1 MRLVRKQSEDSASQD
16 DPPKKKPKSIE
27 VSKVEVSDNI
37 AKFFATKGFLKKKWI
52 VVKEIPLL
60 EIERIEKFGNK
71 LSVTWKG
78 VTDTFFTKKKIDI
91 FSKLVG
97 QVNRMLEDVVL
108 EDQRKTKENSE
119 KASLRR
125 SELLDTINTSVG
137 IIDQSFNVL
146 ISLNAKRINWERLEG
161 YSKDFEK
168 NPSFTGKTIPPL
180 SLDFSKI
187 SSATKNK
194 LPKETSDEAYNILK
208 VVYGYFN
215 DLKLE
220 DDLKENHPNFV
231 DAKAVI
237 LAYFTLNDILLGK
250 VVGDKKITEEI
261 NQLEGVLQN
270 LAAETNF
277 KVNIDEL
284 MYAINKID
292 VDSNRESAIESSR
305 EIFKQQLKQQLKP
318 KEESLTTTQPVVK
331 SEVVSEP
338 VAVAEP
344 VKSEVVS
351 EPVVKGEEK
360 PKSIEV
366 SKVEVSDNVAKFF
379 AARGFFRKHWIV
391 VKEIPLLEIER
402 IKKFGNELS
411 VTWKGATYI
420 FFSKQKT
427 DIFGKLVD
435 QVNGI
440 LEGINTEPAVIAE
453 PSPASAEPVSEPEAP
468 AVTTD
473 QSLVAVE
480 PPSNSA
486 EPVAPAADVSQP
498 APEASMPQDSSR
510 RSRARKKR
518 GKANS
523 VS

>member
-1 MRLVRKQSEDSASQD
+1 MKRGRKQPEDSAGQD
-16 DPPKKKPKSIE
+16 EQPKKKS
-27 VSKVEVSDNI
+27 
-37 AKFFATKGFLKKKWI
+37 
-52 VVKEIPLL
+52 
-60 EIERIEKFGNK
+60 
-71 LSVTWKG
+71 
-78 VTDTFFTKKKIDI
+78 
-91 FSKLVG
+91 
-97 QVNRMLEDVVL
+97 
-108 EDQRKTKENSE
+108 
-119 KASLRR
+119 
-125 SELLDTINTSVG
+125 
-137 IIDQSFNVL
+137 
-146 ISLNAKRINWERLEG
+146 
-161 YSKDFEK
+161 
-168 NPSFTGKTIPPL
+168 
-180 SLDFSKI
+180 
-187 SSATKNK
+187 
-194 LPKETSDEAYNILK
+194 
-208 VVYGYFN
+208 
-215 DLKLE
+215 
-220 DDLKENHPNFV
+220 
-231 DAKAVI
+231 
-237 LAYFTLNDILLGK
+237 
-250 VVGDKKITEEI
+250 
-261 NQLEGVLQN
+261 
-270 LAAETNF
+270 
-277 KVNIDEL
+277 
-284 MYAINKID
+284 
-292 VDSNRESAIESSR
+292 
-305 EIFKQQLKQQLKP
+305 
-318 KEESLTTTQPVVK
+318 
-331 SEVVSEP
+331 
-338 VAVAEP
+338 
-344 VKSEVVS
+344 
-351 EPVVKGEEK
+351 
-360 PKSIEV
+360 KSIEV

-468 AVTTD
+468 TVTTD